1 MSEILE
7 VIGALLMV
15 LGALLA
21 AIGGLGLLRLP
32 DLYSRLHAATKPQT
46 LGLLLVLGGLAL
58 VIRTWSAVTT
68 LIIVLGAQALTAPM
82 AAHLLGRATHRT
94 QSNVDA
100 EMIVCDEL
108 TRAHEQANSP
118 AHEQANSPAP
128 AGDEPPAS

>member
-21 AIGGLGLLRLP
+21 AIGALGLLRLP

-58 VIRTWSAVTT
+58 VSHVVRR
-68 LIIVLGAQALTAPM
+68 P
-82 AAHLLGRATHRT
+82 RR
-94 QSNVDA
+94 
-100 EMIVCDEL
+100 
-108 TRAHEQANSP
+108 
-118 AHEQANSPAP
+118 
-128 AGDEPPAS
+128 